1 MGMAVDERLVVNLPA
16 ELAQAI
22 RAAVAHGDYAS
33 SSDVVRDALA
43 EWARNR
49 DTHAQEHAALRADID
64 RGLDD
69 LAAGRLVD
77 FDAERIAVRG
87 RQVSQRRFR

>member
-1 MGMAVDERLVVNLPA
+1 MAVDERLVVNLPA

-33 SSDVVRDALA
+33 SNDVVRDALA

-49 DTHAQEHAALRADID
+49 DTHAQEHAALKADIN

-69 LAAGRLVD
+69 LAAGRVVE
-77 FDAERIAVRG
+77 FDPERIAARG
-87 RQVSQRRFR
+87 RQVLQRRSR